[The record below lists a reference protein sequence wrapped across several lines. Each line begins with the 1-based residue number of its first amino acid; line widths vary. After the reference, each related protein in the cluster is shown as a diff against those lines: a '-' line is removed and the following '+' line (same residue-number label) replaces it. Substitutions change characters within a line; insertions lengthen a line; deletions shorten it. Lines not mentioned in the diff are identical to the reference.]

1 MNNIKKWYKKIL
13 KTYSKKEL
21 INRVLD
27 LTNENANISV
37 RCEELYDWILD
48 IQNMVKNGEIF
59 TK

>member
-1 MNNIKKWYKKIL
+1 MNNIKKGYKKIL

-48 IQNMVKNGEIF
+48 IQNMVKNGDIF